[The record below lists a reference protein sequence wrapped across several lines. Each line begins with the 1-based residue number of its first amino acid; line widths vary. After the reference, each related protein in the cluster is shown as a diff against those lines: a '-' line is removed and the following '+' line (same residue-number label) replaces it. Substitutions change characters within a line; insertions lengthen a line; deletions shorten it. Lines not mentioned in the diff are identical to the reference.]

1 MWQRLHGLKI
11 QQWYMFANSRILIT
25 GGTGTLGQELAAQLM
40 GYNCSEIIIYSRNEV
55 AQVEMKRKYP
65 LTYLIGDIRDA
76 KAIRKACRGV
86 DMVFHLAAIKH
97 VSICENQP
105 LEAIKT
111 NIIGTQNVINACRGK
126 IISMSTDKAVNPT
139 CVYGYTKAINERLVL
154 NFGGTNIR
162 SGNIFGSSGSVIP
175 YFINQVKIKNE
186 ITLTDGNMTRYF
198 IKVADLV
205 NFMLHS
211 VYKDSGTYWPEDI
224 SSYRMLDIANEIM
237 NRYGNGDTKIIEIGA
252 RPGEK
257 LHESLDGVRY
267 SNETISNAG
276 ELW

>member
-1 MWQRLHGLKI
+1 
-11 QQWYMFANSRILIT
+11 MFANSRILIT